1 MPRRIRLILLLAIFL
16 CLIPLVYFVNRDTTP
31 TQADVL
37 KRVAREDREFLE
49 TKVPAVTLPNL
60 GSGATTGYNKDYHF
74 RTDWFTWNL
83 PVWEAVLAEYK
94 GKPNLHYLEVGVFEG
109 RSALWM
115 LDNILTHPTSR
126 FTGVD
131 PFMDSP
137 GVEGFKDIFFANLKL
152 SGHEDRSTLLIGF
165 SQIELRKVP
174 VDSCDIIYIDG
185 SHDADDVLEDAVL
198 SHRLLKKGGLLI
210 FDDYL
215 GGTEGPAKLRVKPAA
230 DVFHAFFKDEYDVV
244 HSGYQLLMRKKQAE
258 AQPTT
263 SATTQAVRTSS

>member
-131 PFMDSP
+131 PFLDSP

-165 SQIELRKVP
+165 SQIELRKVS

-185 SHDADDVLEDAVL
+185 SEDAVR
-198 SHRLLKKGGLLI
+198 SHRRLEQGGLLI
-210 FDDYL
+210 SDDYL
-215 GGTEGPAKLRVKPAA
+215 GGTAGPAKLRVKPAA
-230 DVFHAFFKDEYDVV
+230 DVCHAFFKDEYDVV

-258 AQPTT
+258 GQPTT